1 MVEPNGKRRHR
12 ASSAKAVT
20 RLSVLQRLRSYFL
33 RHAQNFFGALGGIL
47 KAPVGNLM
55 TVAVIGIALALPA
68 GLHVLVANGKAL
80 SGRWDSAVDVSV
92 YLRDDVDIGAARKL
106 ARKIEARED
115 VATVDVIS
123 AESALEEFR
132 QLSGFGPALDA
143 LAENPLPVVLVVSPD
158 QEHRNTAAIVSLG
171 VALDALGETDIVQMD
186 TEWVNR
192 FHAILDIIRRAVL
205 LAATVLA
212 LGVVIIVGNTI
223 RLDIQNR
230 RDEIEVTKLVGASD
244 AFIRR
249 PFLYSGLWYGLLGGV
264 FAVALVMAGLWLL
277 SEPVGRVAG
286 LYGSQFRLIGLTV
299 AETAGVAASG
309 ALLGW
314 LGSWLAASRHMRR
327 IEPT

>member
-1 MVEPNGKRRHR
+1 MAEPDGKRRNR
-12 ASSAKAVT
+12 GSSAKAVT
-20 RLSVLQRLRSYFL
+20 RPSVLRRLRSYFL

-47 KAPVGNLM
+47 KAPVGNFM

-92 YLRDDVDIGAARKL
+92 YLRDDVDIEAARKL

-143 LAENPLPVVLVVSPD
+143 LTENPLPVVLVVSPD
-158 QEHRNTAAIVSLG
+158 QEHRNTAAITSLG

-186 TEWVNR
+186 TEWVSR

-205 LAATVLA
+205 LAAAVLA
-212 LGVVIIVGNTI
+212 LGVIIIVGNTI

-264 FAVALVMAGLWLL
+264 FAVALVMVGLWLL
-277 SEPVGRVAG
+277 SEPVGRVAR

-299 AETAGVAASG
+299 AETAGVAAGG